1 MGGWL
6 KCGGTCL
13 RSFYM
18 NLKEGNLIIKY
29 VILCLLLMF
38 AIVHDIVLFSSIVMY
53 LEFNTIVES

>member
-1 MGGWL
+1 M
-6 KCGGTCL
+6 GGTCL

-18 NLKEGNLIIKY
+18 NLKGGNLILKY